1 MKAKK
6 PRKSA
11 FMVKINKGSVRIRV
25 ERHGLAKLEHI
36 LQVGGV
42 EFSVHH
48 ETELHPT
55 PGMGLVTFHFPS
67 QVIHTTSHA
76 MPSLLLVLV
85 RMGRV
90 ECASQD
96 GLLRLEEVWE

>member
-6 PRKSA
+6 PRPCA
-11 FMVKINKGSVRIRV
+11 LTVKINKGSVLLRV
-25 ERHGLAKLEHI
+25 AREGLAEFEHI

-42 EFSVHH
+42 EFCVHH

-76 MPSLLLVLV
+76 MPSLLLVFV

-90 ECASQD
+90 ECASKE
-96 GLLRLEEVWE
+96 GLLRLDG